1 MGIGFYNL
9 LLPIPTHIKKGDI
22 EGGYK
27 MRTIEE
33 LLEIEPKC
41 VRKLN
46 DLKSFRTRTEG
57 IIQWSKAP
65 LRQITSEEYNTLLNY
80 LRDNAYEVPT
90 TTKSNKNTIC
100 GWTDMMMQRKR
111 KISYKIDH
119 NIGRTNSH
127 TIVDNGYT
135 IYLCDAQYNFL
146 RLMWKP
152 SNDDVDKQDKFGTH
166 TGRNAYLTVDNM
178 FKAYYGKSLKS
189 GFGVLECGSDLFN
202 KFKFLQMPRP
212 YYLNTSFIKRTLKSV
227 YKGDVSAA
235 FPFELCFSL
244 PDAHI
249 RTSKLLD
256 GRVEPTPEYPFA
268 FYLNSHHIKIYNEL
282 DTRDIERSKIYLD
295 FCEYHRLD
303 GSALSTE
310 FKNIPDSKEQTLL
323 MKASTYSL
331 KEIME
336 ELYNKRKED
345 EDAKTVMN
353 AFIGFL
359 QSTKTNWFQNA
370 AHISAVVY
378 ARHWAYM
385 SKLYNS
391 IRNNG
396 GTPLQIQVDSI
407 IWVGKPIKEAA
418 QQKTFGCFHS
428 EYENVLFRQKSIGVY
443 AFEINGQIMGVRHQG
458 TLKTDLKP
466 IKKLEDIDTLTIY
479 KPVPT
484 EGGEIIYEEQI

>member
-1 MGIGFYNL
+1 
-9 LLPIPTHIKKGDI
+9 
-22 EGGYK
+22 
-27 MRTIEE
+27 MRTVEE
-33 LLEIEPKC
+33 LLKVEPTC
-41 VRKLN
+41 VCKLK
-46 DLKSFRTRTEG
+46 DLMSFKSHTEG
-57 IIQWSKAP
+57 VIRWGKTP
-65 LRQITSEEYNTLLNY
+65 MRRITTDEYNTLINY

-90 TTKSNKNTIC
+90 TTKSNKNTTC
-100 GWTDMMMQRKR
+100 GWTDMIMQHKR
-111 KISYKIDH
+111 KISYKIDYDTDK
-119 NIGRTNSH
+119 TNGH
-127 TIVDNGYT
+127 TIVRKGCT
-135 IYLCDAQYNFL
+135 IYLCTARYNLL
-146 RLMWKP
+146 RLIWTP
-152 SNDDVDKQDKFGTH
+152 SNDDVDKQKGFGINL
-166 TGRNAYLTVDNM
+166 GRNSYITVNRM
-178 FKAYYGKSLKS
+178 FEARYGKSFQT
-189 GFGVLECGSDLFN
+189 GFGVLALNSDLFP
-202 KFKFLQMPRP
+202 KFKALQMPRP
-212 YYLNTSFIKRTLKSV
+212 YYINERFNGCTLKSV

-244 PDAHI
+244 PDAHKK
-249 RTSKLLD
+249 TSKLLD
-256 GRVEPTPEYPFA
+256 GRVEPTSEYPFA

-282 DTRDIERSKIYLD
+282 DTRDIENSNLYLD
-295 FCEYHRLD
+295 FYEYHQLS

-310 FKNIPDSKEQTLL
+310 FKNIPDSEEQTLL

-359 QSTKTNWFQNA
+359 QSTKANWFQNA

-428 EYENVLFRQKSIGVY
+428 EYENVRFRQKSIGVY
-443 AFEINGQIMGVRHQG
+443 AFEVNGQIMGVRHQG
-458 TLKTDLKP
+458 TLKTNLKP
-466 IKKLEDIDTLTIY
+466 IEKLEDIDTLTIY
-479 KPVPT
+479 KPIPT
-484 EGGEIIYEEQI
+484 GGGEIIYEEQI